1 MTFQISNL
9 KIKQFGHLNSLY
21 TRATRTITN
30 HVYIEDCL
38 RFLPKEN
45 FSYPCRLY
53 PIKTRQHILHEC
65 RTYNKYWN
73 SLRTSLSH
81 LIAFFEF
88 NMSFFL
94 LTSFYVSNYIIAI
107 TVFHCALCNKLLIF

>member
-88 NMSFFL
+88 NPSDF
-94 LTSFYVSNYIIAI
+94 SFYEGI
-107 TVFHCALCNKLLIF
+107 T